1 MNMKKTVVKRDP
13 LTRILYEIKE
23 EVKNDIT
30 GPVVAS
36 FGFVI
41 ALVWRDAIKEALD
54 AYLVRAGLTGKEYL
68 YTFISAII
76 VTIVVIII
84 MVVITKLGRKKK
96 NKNMK
101 KEFKELQEEIK
112 KEKKFKKSEK

>member
-1 MNMKKTVVKRDP
+1 MKKTEVKRDP

-76 VTIVVIII
+76 VTIAVIII
-84 MVVITKLGRKKK
+84 MVVVTKFGRKKK

-112 KEKKFKKSEK
+112 KEKKFKKSKK